1 MAVAKVIVDL
11 ALDKEFDYEI
21 PEELAERVKVGTMV
35 SVPFGKSRREGY
47 VLSLAETSS
56 FAGTVKPI
64 LGICGDRAHVPEH
77 LVALGRWMA
86 DYY

>member
-35 SVPFGKSRREGY
+35 SVPFGKSRREG
-47 VLSLAETSS
+47 
-56 FAGTVKPI
+56 
-64 LGICGDRAHVPEH
+64 
-77 LVALGRWMA
+77 
-86 DYY
+86 